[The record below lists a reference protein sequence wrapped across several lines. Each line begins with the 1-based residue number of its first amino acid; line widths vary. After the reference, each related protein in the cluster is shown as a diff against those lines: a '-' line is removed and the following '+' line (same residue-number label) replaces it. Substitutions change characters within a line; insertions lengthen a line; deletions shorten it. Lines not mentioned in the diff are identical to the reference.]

1 MLRIKELLKQKGITQ
16 IALAKKIGITPS
28 ALVQSI
34 TGNTSVSRLKELA
47 DALNVSIGEL
57 FESTSKK
64 ELTALVSYKGEFF
77 KANTL
82 EELEEVVNKI
92 KQL

>member
-16 IALAKKIGITPS
+16 IELAKKIGITPS
-28 ALVQSI
+28 ALLQSI

-47 DALNVSIGEL
+47 EALNVSIGEL

-82 EELEEVVNKI
+82 EELEEVVSKI

>member
-16 IALAKKIGITPS
+16 IELAKKIGITPS
-28 ALVQSI
+28 ALLQSI

-64 ELTALVSYKGEFF
+64 ELTALVNYKGEFF

>member
-28 ALVQSI
+28 ALLQSI

-82 EELEEVVNKI
+82 EELEEVVSKI

>member
-64 ELTALVSYKGEFF
+64 ELTALVNYKGEFF

>member
-16 IALAKKIGITPS
+16 IELAKKIGITPS
-28 ALVQSI
+28 ALLQSI

-64 ELTALVSYKGEFF
+64 ELTALVSYKGAFF

-82 EELEEVVNKI
+82 EELEEVVSKI
-92 KQL
+92 RML

>member
-1 MLRIKELLKQKGITQ
+1 MLIIKELLKQKGITQ
-16 IALAKKIGITPS
+16 IELAKKIGITPS
-28 ALVQSI
+28 ALLQSI

-82 EELEEVVNKI
+82 EELEEVVSKI

>member
-1 MLRIKELLKQKGITQ
+1 MLIIKELLKQKGITQ
-16 IALAKKIGITPS
+16 IELAKKIGITPS
-28 ALVQSI
+28 ALLQSI

-64 ELTALVSYKGEFF
+64 ELTALVSYQGAFF

-82 EELEEVVNKI
+82 EELEEVVSKI
-92 KQL
+92 KML

>member
-16 IALAKKIGITPS
+16 IELAKKIGITPS
-28 ALVQSI
+28 ALLQSI

-82 EELEEVVNKI
+82 EELEEVVSKI

>member
-16 IALAKKIGITPS
+16 IELSKKIGITPS
-28 ALVQSI
+28 ALLQSI

-82 EELEEVVNKI
+82 EELEEVVSKI